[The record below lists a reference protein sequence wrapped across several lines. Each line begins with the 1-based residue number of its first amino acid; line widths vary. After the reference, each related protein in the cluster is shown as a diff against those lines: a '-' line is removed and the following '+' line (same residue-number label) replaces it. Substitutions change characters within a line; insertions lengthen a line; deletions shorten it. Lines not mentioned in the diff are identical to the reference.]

1 MKIKKFPDKVF
12 VGFIAAKNEIEVLE
26 RDGELICKSLRDV
39 VLFKQ
44 IILLLFGG
52 GLTAGLWF
60 SVRNPAI
67 AHMPLFW
74 TLFMAAMAT
83 ICWLIFFRNLL
94 GTPRFVVSAATGDIA
109 LFRRRTP
116 APWKTIHA
124 SEISHFAIETLV
136 LWDEQLPPT
145 DAAGIGGD
153 VAPVRRRGEVPNAV
167 LVLFTVAGER
177 RPLCGSPERELIE
190 SLGEKL
196 ARLTQRKVVE
206 RSGVATRI
214 P

>member
-26 RDGELICKSLRDV
+26 RDGELVCKSLRDV

-44 IILLLFGG
+44 IILMLFGG
-52 GLTAGLWF
+52 GLTAVLSV
-60 SVRNPAI
+60 SVRHPPI
-67 AHMPLFW
+67 AHRPVFW
-74 TLFMAAMAT
+74 TIFMAAMAA
-83 ICWLIFFRNLL
+83 ICWLIFFRNLV

-116 APWKTIHA
+116 APWRTIHA
-124 SEISHFAIETLV
+124 SEISHFTIETLFY
-136 LWDEQLPPT
+136 WDEQLPPR
-145 DAAGIGGD
+145 D
-153 VAPVRRRGEVPNAV
+153 EVPNAV

-177 RPLCGSPERELIE
+177 RPLCGSPKRELIE

-196 ARLTQRKVVE
+196 ARLTQRKVVAG
-206 RSGVATRI
+206 SGVPR
-214 P
+214 